1 MKEGFTSKE
10 VDVSAQTVW
19 SSSECE
25 DIHAQAGLL
34 DKWNQ
39 SYSQLSSGAFRG
51 GVSMLGL
58 PGMHLFVEKMNQ
70 SVYQSGQIAGMR
82 LGFGIAARAS
92 GNCSMCGE
100 RAQASDLIVF
110 SGAGGFEFISPRDF
124 IFLGV
129 ELDVAELTSD
139 AVELAQALESR
150 LHARRKVIRL
160 DPCQADGLARL
171 FRSMFQSGGPG
182 GGSMPSQNHLKAM
195 QRQFLGSVIDD
206 IDTTSA
212 RDPRGQP
219 GGSHWAIISQIR
231 ESVIDNPDCPLT
243 VAELTLQLNL
253 SRRTIQNAVANTLDM
268 SPLTFLRALR
278 LSEVRREIATAASVT
293 ETATRW
299 GFWHFG
305 YFARDYRAMFGEL
318 PSETLTR
325 ARGAAR
331 QRNGRTAPG
340 AAARPR

>member
-1 MKEGFTSKE
+1 
-10 VDVSAQTVW
+10 
-19 SSSECE
+19 
-25 DIHAQAGLL
+25 
-34 DKWNQ
+34 
-39 SYSQLSSGAFRG
+39 
-51 GVSMLGL
+51 
-58 PGMHLFVEKMNQ
+58 
-70 SVYQSGQIAGMR
+70 
-82 LGFGIAARAS
+82 
-92 GNCSMCGE
+92 
-100 RAQASDLIVF
+100 
-110 SGAGGFEFISPRDF
+110 
-124 IFLGV
+124 
-129 ELDVAELTSD
+129 
-139 AVELAQALESR
+139 
-150 LHARRKVIRL
+150 
-160 DPCQADGLARL
+160 
-171 FRSMFQSGGPG
+171 
-182 GGSMPSQNHLKAM
+182 MPSQNHLKAM

>member
-1 MKEGFTSKE
+1 MEEGFTNKE
-10 VDVSAQTVW
+10 VTVPAQTVW

-34 DKWNQ
+34 DQWNQ

-58 PGMHLFVEKMNQ
+58 PGMRLFVEKMNQ

-82 LGFGIAARAS
+82 LGFGVAARAS
-92 GNCSMCGE
+92 GKCSMCGE
-100 RAQASDLIVF
+100 RAQTSDLIVF

-129 ELDVAELTSD
+129 ELDLAELSLD
-139 AVELAQALESR
+139 IAGLAQALESR
-150 LHARRKVIRL
+150 LHARRKVMRL
-160 DPCQADGLARL
+160 DPRHAGGLARL
-171 FRSMFQSGGPG
+171 FKSMFQPGGPAG
-182 GGSMPSQNHLKAM
+182 GPMPSQNRLKAM
-195 QRQFLGSVIDD
+195 QRQFLGSFIDD
-206 IDTTSA
+206 IDATSA
-212 RDPRGQP
+212 PDLRGQP
-219 GGSHWAIISQIR
+219 GGNHWAIIRQIR
-231 ESVIDNPDCPLT
+231 ESVIDKPDCPLT
-243 VAELTLQLNL
+243 VGELTLQLNL

-268 SPLTFLRALR
+268 TPLTFLRALR
-278 LSEVRREIATAASVT
+278 MSEVRREIATAASVT

-318 PSETLTR
+318 PSDTLAR
-325 ARGAAR
+325 ARGAPR
-331 QRNGRTAPG
+331 PRKG
-340 AAARPR
+340 AAAAGTSARPH